1 MNKPVAHSVFLF
13 IEQLGIAIWIGAIVM
28 FAFAVAGTI
37 FKEAGSINLAGHLN
51 GKVLAKLNLLEATAS
66 ALLTMSAIYFLVQAD
81 ERTTLRLIKTAI
93 LLLMIGLLLV
103 YGKFVTDRLEFL
115 RVVEIKDFDNFD
127 VSKQAFRDEFN
138 ALHKTYT
145 RLVSVN
151 LLLGLVFMGI
161 SAFER
166 KGC

>member
-1 MNKPVAHSVFLF
+1 MNKSIAHSIFLF
-13 IEQLGIAIWIGAIVM
+13 IEQLGIAVWIGAIVM

-66 ALLTMSAIYFLVQAD
+66 ALLSVSAIYFLLQSN
-81 ERTTLRLIKTAI
+81 ERTTARLIKTAI
-93 LLLMIGLLLV
+93 LLVMIGLLVV

-127 VSKQAFRDEFN
+127 ISKQPFRDEFN
-138 ALHKTYT
+138 SLHKTYT
-145 RLVSVN
+145 RLVSLN

-161 SAFER
+161 SVFER
-166 KGC
+166 KTN

>member
-1 MNKPVAHSVFLF
+1 MNKPIAHSIFLF
-13 IEQLGIAIWIGAIVM
+13 IEQLGIAIWLGAIVM
-28 FAFAVAGTI
+28 FAFAVAGTV

-51 GKVLAKLNLLEATAS
+51 GKILAKLNLLEATAS
-66 ALLTMSAIYFLVQAD
+66 ALLTISAIYFLLQSD
-81 ERTTLRLIKTAI
+81 ERTTARLIKTAI
-93 LLLMIGLLLV
+93 LLLMIGLLVV

-115 RVVEIKDFDNFD
+115 RVAEIKDFDNFD

-138 ALHKTYT
+138 SLHKTYT
-145 RLVSVN
+145 RLVSIN

-166 KGC
+166 KGG

>member
-1 MNKPVAHSVFLF
+1 MNKSIAHSAFLF
-13 IEQLGIAIWIGAIVM
+13 IEQLGIALWIGAIVM
-28 FAFAVAGTI
+28 FAFAVAGTV

-51 GKVLAKLNLLEATAS
+51 GKILAKLNLLEATAS
-66 ALLTMSAIYFLVQAD
+66 ALLTVSAIYFLLQSD
-81 ERTTLRLIKTAI
+81 ERTTARLIKTAI
-93 LLLMIGLLLV
+93 LLVMIGLLVV
-103 YGKFVTDRLEFL
+103 YGKVVTDRLEFL

-166 KGC
+166 RGG